1 MLVPSLRDRAQAVA
15 DIAAAVGQAQVLA
28 GPVLVVPYS
37 ERVTRQVQDAN
48 GVLREVAE
56 RAIEAVKI
64 QAEQRGIAVN
74 LRAAEAVPVRGD
86 LNELEMILNNLVS
99 NAVKYNR
106 DGGKVDA
113 HVGCN

>member
-1 MLVPSLRDRAQAVA
+1 MKLWLKIAMVAAMTIAILVPLMMISSVIQERQRYRAQAVA

-56 RAIEAVKI
+56 R
-64 QAEQRGIAVN
+64 
-74 LRAAEAVPVRGD
+74 
-86 LNELEMILNNLVS
+86 
-99 NAVKYNR
+99 R
-106 DGGKVDA
+106 DA
-113 HVGCN
+113 QWHFFF